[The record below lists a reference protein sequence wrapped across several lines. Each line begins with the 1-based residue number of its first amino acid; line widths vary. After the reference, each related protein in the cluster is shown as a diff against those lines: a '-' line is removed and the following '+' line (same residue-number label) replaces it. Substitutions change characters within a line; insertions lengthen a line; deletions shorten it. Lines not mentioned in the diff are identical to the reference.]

1 MAPTLCMLVVSHV
14 ICTWCSPGCPFNLQV
29 MGSTFIRILSFDMKE
44 NGEEARNT
52 VRTGYGLLL

>member
-1 MAPTLCMLVVSHV
+1 MCVLVVSHV

-29 MGSTFIRILSFDMKE
+29 MGSTFIQILSFDMKE
-44 NGEEARNT
+44 NGEEARNM